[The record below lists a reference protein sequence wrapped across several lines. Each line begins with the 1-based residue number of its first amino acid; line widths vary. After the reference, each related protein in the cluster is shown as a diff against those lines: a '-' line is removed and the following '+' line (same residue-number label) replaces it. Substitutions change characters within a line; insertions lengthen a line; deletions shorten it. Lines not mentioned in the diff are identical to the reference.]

1 MRRLTRPIHVLLA
14 ALLLWAPAGA
24 ALDIVHE
31 ADFRRAAI
39 RYLPM
44 ATSAWGHE
52 ILAAQCYQESLFD
65 SDAVS
70 PVGAMGLCQFMPA
83 TWDEAVS
90 GLGWA
95 RGASAFDPKLSIL
108 AAAWYMQRQRS
119 IWKSPRPE
127 WDRHTLAMAGYNAG
141 AGNILA
147 AQREAGG
154 ALMACS
160 ILGQLHR
167 VTGHHATETRTYV
180 RRIWRWHRQMMVL

>member
-1 MRRLTRPIHVLLA
+1 
-14 ALLLWAPAGA
+14 
-24 ALDIVHE
+24 
-31 ADFRRAAI
+31 
-39 RYLPM
+39 M

-65 SDAVS
+65 ADAVS

-83 TWDEAVS
+83 TWQEAVA
-90 GLGWA
+90 GLGWS
-95 RGASAFDPKLSIL
+95 RSASAFDPKLSIM
-108 AAAWYMQRQRS
+108 AAAGYMQRQRS

-127 WDRHTLAMAGYNAG
+127 RDRHTLAMAGYNAG

-147 AQREAGG
+147 AQRQAGG

-167 VTGHHATETRTYV
+167 VTGHHAEETRGYV
-180 RRIWRWHRQMMVL
+180 SNIWKFHKRMFVL